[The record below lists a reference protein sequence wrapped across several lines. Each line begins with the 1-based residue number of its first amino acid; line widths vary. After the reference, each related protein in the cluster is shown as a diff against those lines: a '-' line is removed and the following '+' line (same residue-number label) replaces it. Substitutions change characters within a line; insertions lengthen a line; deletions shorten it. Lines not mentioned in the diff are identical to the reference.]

1 MSLSEKSKIWMD
13 SYRLI
18 RGTGREARIP
28 EEFLNGGRKP
38 EASCKSNQQIVLY
51 RKKILL
57 GQWGHRAMGS
67 CRFADAQ
74 KITLAKSKYES
85 ASLQGLTRLLS
96 LKSNLLPV
104 SEASRNIVE
113 YLDLDVIRINFRGQ
127 KRAQNEST
135 EWCVQITF
143 SGCAGMAET
152 SASLAAHWAE
162 LWYLENRT
170 ELQKEIFSLSGFY
183 SSEPEDNTE
192 TETFLPLPE
201 GGYAKYFAEPQ
212 EMYINGEELSFH
224 FEIDDSFLE
233 AQADG
238 GLDLMNKIES
248 EYLTVMANGKCRCQ
262 LCI

>member
-1 MSLSEKSKIWMD
+1 MGGSAYVIYGTVDESVLKPTPVQKTLLDRILDRQRFEGPKETYHRHMKTIDLPSEILEDLKHS
-13 SYRLI
+13 
-18 RGTGREARIP
+18 
-28 EEFLNGGRKP
+28 F
-38 EASCKSNQQIVLY
+38 
-51 RKKILL
+51 KK
-57 GQWGHRAMGS
+57 
-67 CRFADAQ
+67 
-74 KITLAKSKYES
+74 Y
-85 ASLQGLTRLLS
+85 

-104 SEASRNIVE
+104 SEASRNILE
-113 YLDLDVIRINFRGQ
+113 YLELDVIRINFRGQ

-162 LWYLENRT
+162 LWYLKNRT

-183 SSEPEDNTE
+183 SSEPEDDTE
-192 TETFLPLPE
+192 TDTFLPLPE

-238 GLDLMNKIES
+238 GLELMVKIES